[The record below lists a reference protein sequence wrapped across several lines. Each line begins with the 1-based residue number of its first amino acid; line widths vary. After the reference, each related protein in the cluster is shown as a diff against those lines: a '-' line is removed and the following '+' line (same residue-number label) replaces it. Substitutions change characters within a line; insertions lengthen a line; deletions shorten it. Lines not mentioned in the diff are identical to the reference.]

1 MSSFN
6 DYVSSMIAGQGN
18 AGGYVVLWP
27 KEKPSNIFIMDS
39 PDLNKAK
46 EVLRMNKN
54 GIAFSKM
61 VGMVL
66 LIPLGH
72 WIVYSMLI
80 LFKQD

>member
-1 MSSFN
+1 MSGFN
-6 DYVSSMIAGQGN
+6 DYVSSMITGQGS

-27 KEKPSNIFIMDS
+27 KEKPSNIFIMDN

-61 VGMVL
+61 VGMDR
-66 LIPLGH
+66 LIPHGH
-72 WIVYSMLI
+72 
-80 LFKQD
+80 